1 MLFITKRR
9 YVKKHVIGGAGIFDT
24 IANFFKRVTGSTAAK
39 AIASKIGTAA
49 KTELGKKAIE
59 AGKTAAREVGLK
71 AIDVGKDLAI
81 AKAKALIDRAAP
93 KALTPSNQETIRQLT
108 GLTPNPPVITQKSKD
123 ALAAIINMGAN
134 EATTNINKLLAGSG
148 VGRSNATRSAISIQD
163 LVKRLNTGSGL
174 RLA

>member
-1 MLFITKRR
+1 MLIATKRR
-9 YVKKHVIGGAGIFDT
+9 YIKKHVIGGAGIFDT

-59 AGKTAAREVGLK
+59 AGKTVAREVGLK

-81 AKAKALIDRAAP
+81 AKAKTLIDRAAP
-93 KALTPSNQETIRQLT
+93 TLISTAPSK
-108 GLTPNPPVITQKSKD
+108 PPVRSAAQALTQKSKD
-123 ALAAIINMGAN
+123 ALAAIINMGDN
-134 EATTNINKLLAGSG
+134 EATTNINRLLAGSG
-148 VGRSNATRSAISIQD
+148 VSNVRAANAISIQD
-163 LVKRLNTGSGL
+163 LVKKLNGSGL